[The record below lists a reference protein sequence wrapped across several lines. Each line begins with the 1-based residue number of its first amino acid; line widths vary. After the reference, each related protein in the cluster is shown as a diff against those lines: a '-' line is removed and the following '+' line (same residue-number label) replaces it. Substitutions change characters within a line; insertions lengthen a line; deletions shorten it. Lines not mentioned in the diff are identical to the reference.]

1 MEKPV
6 IRITFVDSWLGF
18 DPEHNFITDALR
30 LHFTPQ
36 IVEEEPDFVF
46 YSCFGLQHLRFP
58 HAVKI
63 FYTGENIEPDFNQCD
78 FAITPSR
85 ISFGIRHLY
94 LPVYASAYASDLK
107 PELPPVTPEMAK
119 RKFCS
124 FVYSNDRVGEGS
136 RCRAAFC
143 RKLMDTYAHVDCPA
157 RVLHNV
163 DAPEL
168 ARRGDAANWSSTK
181 ISYLGKYK
189 FNIAFENSSNN
200 GYITEKLMDC
210 YLGNTVPIYRGSEGE
225 LGGDIPRDSL
235 ICAHDYPTEEAL
247 IARIREVNENDELYL
262 AMLAANPLRHGMSL
276 DFRPI
281 VGTFLKRAIER
292 GTTPYDKDIWS
303 FGDAAR
309 LSRLHGRV
317 GGVRFLLHNLGL
329 GLRSLVARGEKRRKL
344 KEQRR
349 ISKYA
354 VKDIRELQR
363 LRFPD

>member
-1 MEKPV
+1 MGKPV
-6 IRITFVDSWLGF
+6 IRISFVDSWQGF
-18 DPEHNFITDALR
+18 DPGHNFITDALR
-30 LHFTPQ
+30 LHFSPQ
-36 IVEEEPDFVF
+36 IVEDNPDFVF

-58 HAVKI
+58 AAVKI

-85 ISFGIRHLY
+85 ITFGIRHLY

-107 PELPPVTPEMAK
+107 PELPPFTPDMAR

-124 FVYSNDRVGEGS
+124 FIYSNDRIGEGS

-143 RKLMDTYAHVDCPA
+143 RKLMETYAHVDCPA

-163 DAPEL
+163 DAPDL
-168 ARRGDAANWSSTK
+168 ARRGDVANWNESK
-181 ISYLGKYK
+181 IRFLGKYK

-225 LGGDIPRDSL
+225 LGEDIPRDSL
-235 ICAHDYPTEEAL
+235 ICAHDYPSEEAL
-247 IARIREVNENDELYL
+247 IQRIREVNENDELYL

-276 DFRPI
+276 DFRPK
-281 VGTFLKRAIER
+281 VGDFLKRAVER
-292 GTTPYDKDIWS
+292 GAVPYDKDIWS

-309 LSRLHGRV
+309 LARLHGRV
-317 GGVRFLLHNLGL
+317 GGAGFLLHNIALGI
-329 GLRSLVARGEKRRKL
+329 RSVFARGERRRSL

-349 ISKYA
+349 LSKYA
-354 VKDIRELQR
+354 LKDIRA
-363 LRFPD
+363 LRSIKDMR